1 MRLGGLV
8 GCEVLR
14 QLRKR
19 DLGMRRAARAGA
31 AVTAALSGAGDA
43 LARAGGGGHGGGG
56 GGSSGGGHYGGGHSY
71 HGGGSGGSGG
81 FIALLIIVLVIYMLY
96 RRSQRGGSL
105 ATSANPSPTA
115 QAAVMSVLGATL
127 AQRAAI
133 GAATGAATGG
143 MGQHSLPAAA
153 FAATL
158 RPVIDRIR
166 AQDPGFELEV
176 FLQRAEMTFFL
187 VKRGIQH
194 NDAAAVR
201 PFLSDAVFEQVA
213 RGLAASAAQHRH
225 ALLESLNVRAVHMQ
239 DAQCDEAGQRLQVH
253 FDLVYRAKLLDD
265 ANQVLADEQADHRHG
280 ERWTFTRKAGAVTPT
295 NGGVTAAR
303 CPACGAELALNLDG
317 TCAHCRASV
326 TNGTVDWMVADVEQA
341 PFVGYPND
349 SALAVA
355 APTVGQGIAALRA
368 ADPGFSPD
376 AFRVRVRSAFL
387 ALQDAWCKQNLD
399 AGRAFLSPGAYFTWR
414 AQLETLELEGRRNV
428 MEQISVQHIEPVLI
442 VHGRVFDDITVRISA
457 AAADFEIDK
466 DNRVVF
472 GDRTVR
478 PFVEDWT
485 FQRSVG
491 VATSQKPGTLENTCP
506 NCGAPIELTQIGE
519 CRYCKAAVTSGK
531 FDWVVSRIAQDDVF
545 GADAGSPGNPG
556 AQIALQVG
564 GAIVGGLLASLLSNN
579 SSGRPNDW
587 N

>member
-1 MRLGGLV
+1 
-8 GCEVLR
+8 
-14 QLRKR
+14 
-19 DLGMRRAARAGA
+19 MRRAARAGA
-31 AVTAALSGAGDA
+31 AVTAALSGAEDA

-56 GGSSGGGHYGGGHSY
+56 GSSGGGHSF
-71 HGGGSGGSGG
+71 HGGGSGGGGG
-81 FIALLIIVLVIYMLY
+81 FIAVLIIVLVIYMFY
-96 RRSQRGGSL
+96 RRSQRGGP
-105 ATSANPSPTA
+105 AASANPAPTA

-127 AQRAAI
+127 GQ
-133 GAATGAATGG
+133 GAAMAAAAGS
-143 MGQHSLPAAA
+143 MGQRSLPAAA
-153 FAATL
+153 FATTL
-158 RPVIDRIR
+158 RPVVDRIR

-187 VKRGIQH
+187 VKRGIQQ

-213 RGLAASAAQHRH
+213 RGIAASSAQHRH
-225 ALLESLNVRAVHMQ
+225 ALLESLNARAVHMQ
-239 DAQCDEAGQRLQVH
+239 NAQCDEAGQRLQVH
-253 FDLVYRAKLLDD
+253 FDLVYRAKVLDD
-265 ANQVLADEQADHRHG
+265 ANRVLADEQADHRHG
-280 ERWTFTRKAGAVTPT
+280 ERWTFSRKTGAVTPT

-303 CPACGAELALNLDG
+303 CPACGAELRLNLDG

-326 TNGTVDWMVADVEQA
+326 TNGTVDWMVAAVEQA

-349 SALAVA
+349 SSLAVA
-355 APTVGQGIAALRA
+355 APSVGQGIAALQA
-368 ADPGFSPD
+368 ADPVFSPD
-376 AFRVRVRSAFL
+376 AFRVRVGTAFL

-414 AQLETLELEGRRNV
+414 AQLETLALEGRRNV
-428 MEQISVQHIEPVLI
+428 MEHTSVQHIEPVLI

-457 AAADFEIDK
+457 SAADFEIDK
-466 DNRVVF
+466 DNRIVF
-472 GDRTVR
+472 GDRMVR

-506 NCGAPIELTQIGE
+506 NCGAPVSLTQIGE

-545 GADAGSPGNPG
+545 GGDARPLENPG

-564 GAIVGGLLASLLSNN
+564 GAIVGGLLASLLSNS

>member
-1 MRLGGLV
+1 MRLGSLA

-31 AVTAALSGAGDA
+31 AVTAALSGAEEA

-56 GGSSGGGHYGGGHSY
+56 GGGGGGSSGGGHSF
-71 HGGGSGGSGG
+71 HGGGSGGAGGGG
-81 FIALLIIVLVIYMLY
+81 FVALLIIVLLIYMFY
-96 RRSQRGGSL
+96 RRSQRAGL
-105 ATSANPSPTA
+105 AASANPSPTA

-127 AQRAAI
+127 GQ
-133 GAATGAATGG
+133 GAATGS
-143 MGQHSLPAAA
+143 MGQRALPAAA
-153 FAATL
+153 FATTL
-158 RPVIDRIR
+158 RPVVDRIR
-166 AQDPGFELEV
+166 ARDPGFELEV

-213 RGLAASAAQHRH
+213 RGIAASTAQHRH
-225 ALLESLNVRAVHMQ
+225 ALLESLNVRAVHIQ
-239 DAQCDEAGQRLQVH
+239 DAQCDEAEQQLQVH
-253 FDLVYRAKLLDD
+253 FDLVYRSKVLDD
-265 ANQVLADEQADHRHG
+265 ANQVVADEQADHRHG

-303 CPACGAELALNLDG
+303 CPACGAELRLNLDG

-326 TNGTVDWMVADVEQA
+326 TNGSVDWIVAGVEQA
-341 PFVGYPND
+341 PFLGYPND

-355 APTVGQGIAALRA
+355 APSVGQGIAALRA

-376 AFRVRVRSAFL
+376 AFRVRIRTAFV

-414 AQLETLELEGRRNV
+414 AQLETLALEGRRNV

-457 AAADFEIDK
+457 SAADFEIDK
-466 DNRVVF
+466 DNRIVF

-506 NCGAPIELTQIGE
+506 NCGAPVSLTQIGE

-531 FDWVVSRIAQDDVF
+531 FDWVVSRIAQDEVF
-545 GADAGSPGNPG
+545 GADTMPSENPG
-556 AQIALQVG
+556 AQVALQVG

>member
-19 DLGMRRAARAGA
+19 ALGMRCAARAGAARAGA

-56 GGSSGGGHYGGGHSY
+56 GGSSGGGHSF
-71 HGGGSGGSGG
+71 HGGGSGGGGGGG
-81 FIALLIIVLVIYMLY
+81 FIALLVIALLIYMFY
-96 RRSQRGGSL
+96 RRSQRGGPGP
-105 ATSANPSPTA
+105 SANPSPTA

-127 AQRAAI
+127 GQRAAI
-133 GAATGAATGG
+133 SAAPGS
-143 MGQHSLPAAA
+143 MGQRSLPAAA
-153 FAATL
+153 FATTL
-158 RPVIDRIR
+158 RPVVDRIR

-187 VKRGIQH
+187 VKRGIQQ

-213 RGLAASAAQHRH
+213 RGIAASAAQHRH

-253 FDLVYRAKLLDD
+253 FDLVYRTKVLDD
-265 ANQVLADEQADHRHG
+265 ANQVVADEQADHRHG
-280 ERWTFTRKAGAVTPT
+280 ERWTFMRKPGAVTPT
-295 NGGVTAAR
+295 SGGVTAAR
-303 CPACGAELALNLDG
+303 CPACGAELRLNLDG
-317 TCAHCRASV
+317 TCAHCRASLI
-326 TNGTVDWMVADVEQA
+326 NGTVDWIVGGVEQA
-341 PFVGYPND
+341 PFLGYPND

-355 APTVGQGIAALRA
+355 APSVGQGIAALQA

-376 AFRVRVRSAFL
+376 AFRVRVRTAFV

-414 AQLETLELEGRRNV
+414 AQLETLALEGRRNV

-457 AAADFEIDK
+457 SSADFEIDK
-466 DNRVVF
+466 DNRIVF
-472 GDRTVR
+472 GDRMVR

-506 NCGAPIELTQIGE
+506 NCGAPIALTQIGE

-545 GADAGSPGNPG
+545 GADAASSENPG

>member
-1 MRLGGLV
+1 MRLGGRA

-19 DLGMRRAARAGA
+19 ALGMRRAARAGA
-31 AVTAALSGAGDA
+31 AISAALSGAGDA

-56 GGSSGGGHYGGGHSY
+56 GGGGGGGHSGGGHSF
-71 HGGGSGGSGG
+71 HGGGSGGGGG

-96 RRSQRGGSL
+96 RRSQRGAL
-105 ATSANPSPTA
+105 AASANSSPTA
-115 QAAVMSVLGATL
+115 QAAVMSVLGA
-127 AQRAAI
+127 AI
-133 GAATGAATGG
+133 GQGAAMGAATGG
-143 MGQHSLPAAA
+143 TGQRSLPAAA
-153 FAATL
+153 FATTL
-158 RPVIDRIR
+158 RPVVDQIR

-187 VKRGIQH
+187 VKRGVQQ

-213 RGLAASAAQHRH
+213 HGIAASSAQHRH
-225 ALLESLNVRAVHMQ
+225 DLLESLNVRAVHVQ
-239 DAQCDEAGQRLQVH
+239 DAQCDAAGQRLQVH
-253 FDLVYRAKLLDD
+253 FDLVYRAKVLND
-265 ANQVLADEQADHRHG
+265 ANQVVADEQADHRHG
-280 ERWTFTRKAGAVTPT
+280 ERWTFTRKAGAVTPA

-303 CPACGAELALNLDG
+303 CPACGAELRLNLDG

-326 TNGTVDWMVADVEQA
+326 TNGTVDWIVAGVEQA
-341 PFVGYPND
+341 PFLGYPND

-355 APTVGQGIAALRA
+355 APSVGQGIAALQS

-376 AFRVRVRSAFL
+376 AFRVRVRTAFV

-414 AQLETLELEGRRNV
+414 AQLETLALEGRRNV

-457 AAADFEIDK
+457 SAADFEIDK
-466 DNRVVF
+466 DNRIVF
-472 GDRTVR
+472 GDRMVR

-491 VATSQKPGTLENTCP
+491 VATSPKPGTLENTCP
-506 NCGAPIELTQIGE
+506 NCGAPIALTQIGE

-531 FDWVVSRIAQDDVF
+531 FDWVVSRIAQDEEF
-545 GADAGSPGNPG
+545 GADGMPSGNPG
-556 AQIALQVG
+556 AQMALQVG